1 MPNLLESSADN
12 HNHHQEHRRKSSAS
26 EQARKGWVS
35 KLFGRHRVRSHEN
48 KAANGMLEAEP
59 LFNLPVQK

>member
-1 MPNLLESSADN
+1 MPNLLEASSDS
-12 HNHHQEHRRKSSAS
+12 HNHQQQQPRKSSPDH
-26 EQARKGWVS
+26 ARKGWVS

-48 KAANGMLEAEP
+48 KATGMLEAEP